1 MTINTPASSSEPS
14 ASSTSGFAG
23 PSDERPAGGPV
34 TGELAS
40 GERAAERATPGGE
53 LATSPRLTV
62 TLLGTGTST
71 GVPIIG
77 CDCRTCT
84 SSDPRDDR
92 MRTSAHV
99 AAHTDA
105 GDVHLQIDT
114 GPDFRRQ
121 ALRFGVRTVDALLV
135 THEHFDHIVGL
146 DDLRPFFFRD
156 DNPIPV
162 YAQPSTAEAL
172 RQMFRYVFDRTYPGA
187 SRLDLHPV
195 TSSFTVAGRANE
207 LAVVRVTPVP
217 AEHGR
222 FPVLG
227 FRVGAFAYLT
237 DVNAIPDASLAI
249 LDGVDTLV
257 LDGLRRDEH
266 PTHFTF
272 DQATD
277 VARRVGARDTV
288 FVHMT
293 HSVLHAED
301 DAALPD
307 GVRLGHDGLVLSVDG
322 DSGSPEGAARP

>member
-1 MTINTPASSSEPS
+1 MTHNAPAGSPGPRAGSPGSADELEP
-14 ASSTSGFAG
+14 
-23 PSDERPAGGPV
+23 DERTTGVPEAGVPA
-34 TGELAS
+34 TA
-40 GERAAERATPGGE
+40 
-53 LATSPRLTV
+53 PRLTV

-84 SSDPRDDR
+84 SDDPRDDR

-99 AAHTDA
+99 VAHTDA
-105 GDVHLQIDT
+105 GDVHLQVDT

-135 THEHFDHIVGL
+135 THEHFDHVVGL

-156 DNPIPV
+156 ASPIPV

-195 TSSFTVAGRANE
+195 TGAFAVASRADGRARV
-207 LAVVRVTPVP
+207 AVTPVP
-217 AEHGR
+217 AEHGS

-227 FRVGAFAYLT
+227 FRIGAFAYLT
-237 DVNAIPDASLAI
+237 DVNAIPASSLAL

-301 DAALPD
+301 DATLPA
-307 GVRLGHDGLVLSVDG
+307 GVRLGYDGLVLPVG
-322 DSGSPEGAARP
+322 ARP